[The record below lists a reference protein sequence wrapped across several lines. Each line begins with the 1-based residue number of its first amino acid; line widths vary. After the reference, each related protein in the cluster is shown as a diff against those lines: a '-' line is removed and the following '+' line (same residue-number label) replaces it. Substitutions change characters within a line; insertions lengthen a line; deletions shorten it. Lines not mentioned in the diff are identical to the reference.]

1 MRSRSLPT
9 VSVMRIAIQVSNLAA
24 EINSP
29 RTGAERTW
37 PPNHYRQSK
46 KDTLSTTTHLIGT
59 LAEPEAV
66 AEGISTY
73 PTRSPRCDHL
83 HGPGA
88 FWPSSYL
95 HWGRESIGSQRY
107 PLTFREWELFRFWPL
122 FPLALSPWWSV
133 QASYG
138 ATHHS
143 IKHPIYSMLLCCSVY
158 RRFLSVIDA
167 LKSLVMYLR
176 VCDCLV
182 TQGVNPTIR

>member
-46 KDTLSTTTHLIGT
+46 KYMLGTTTHLIGT
-59 LAEPEAV
+59 LAEQEAV
-66 AEGISTY
+66 TEGIPTY

-88 FWPSSYL
+88 FWPSSYF
-95 HWGRESIGSQRY
+95 HWVEGQRDS
-107 PLTFREWELFRFWPL
+107 LAFQRWEFFRSWPL
-122 FPLALSPWWSV
+122 FPLTSWFCWVFKPSMVLHIILS
-133 QASYG
+133 
-138 ATHHS
+138 S
-143 IKHPIYSMLLCCSVY
+143 ILYMLCCCAVPY
-158 RRFLSVIDA
+158 TVAFFLW
-167 LKSLVMYLR
+167 
-176 VCDCLV
+176 
-182 TQGVNPTIR
+182 